1 MKAIV
6 LAGGFGTRIQPLTN
20 SIPKPMLGIL
30 NRPMMEHIILKLRDE
45 LHITQIAVML
55 FFKPEIIK
63 EYFKDGS
70 QWGVEIT
77 YYLPDDDYGT
87 AGAIAFARD
96 FLDETF
102 IIVSG
107 DLVTNFDFKTIQ
119 AFHQNNQSKLTIGLT
134 SVDNPLQFGV
144 VIANKKG
151 KIEKFLEKPSWGEVF
166 SDTINTGIYILEPE
180 IMNYIPHGEN
190 FDFAKDLFPKL
201 MQENIT
207 LWGCSIEGYWRDVG
221 NPESY
226 REVYKDIFKQKIALE
241 FQGTKHITDTATIY
255 MQEGAEIDSKVRLK
269 GTIVLGKNVKI
280 FEGVT
285 LENVCIG
292 SNCKIKKHVEL
303 IDCVLWDNVTVR
315 TKSKLKNAVICNNT
329 KIDEEVKASLG
340 VIVAE
345 NCEINR
351 KVSFERDVIIW
362 PDKIIDEKSV
372 VSQNIIW
379 GDKYKSSIFQAGR
392 VIGRTNIELSSQM
405 SAKLAESFGSIL
417 PIGSN
422 VYVSRDYHKSSR
434 MLKRAFLSGM
444 LSTGVNVF
452 NVENVSSNVMR
463 HALANKEEVIAG
475 IHIRQ
480 SVINESETE
489 IIFYTNEALPMDTNL
504 AKSVER
510 IFFLENFRRVHYNQI
525 GDIYE
530 NDDIVKTYVEDI
542 SKQIDTSILQ
552 NNGIKVVTDI
562 MFGSTS
568 NIYPKIINEL
578 GIESI
583 ILNAYKDDKQ
593 LQKIPSII
601 QKSHQDVGKIVKYLN
616 LDCGFLI
623 YPNGQKLQ
631 IVANDGQLLGDYIA
645 LLVIL
650 ELLNENS
657 SKKLN
662 VFLPAWAPDFI
673 EYSNINITRAKL
685 ESFKS
690 TQLQGYDLIANT
702 DGHYAFTQFG
712 FTSDALYVSFKVLE
726 LLSKSQKKISS
737 VVKSLPNFAYRG
749 ENIACSSALKGKM
762 MRKFLEEA
770 QGQKY
775 STEDGVKI
783 WVGKKEWILMV
794 PDEHREFLNIYI
806 QAKNIDNANKIF
818 EKFYQKIKKWKDE

>member
-20 SIPKPMLGIL
+20 SIPKPMLPIL

-63 EYFKDGS
+63 NYFKDGS
-70 QWGVEIT
+70 DWGVEIT
-77 YYLPDDDYGT
+77 YYQPDDDYGT
-87 AGAIAFARD
+87 AGAIAYARD

-107 DLVTNFDFKTIQ
+107 DLVTNFDFKKIK
-119 AFHQNNQSKLTIGLT
+119 AFHENKKSKLTITLT
-134 SVDNPLQFGV
+134 SVENPLQFGV
-144 VIANKKG
+144 VIANKNG
-151 KIEKFLEKPSWGEVF
+151 EIEKFLEKPSWGEVF
-166 SDTINTGIYILEPE
+166 SDTINTGIYVLEPE
-180 IMNYIPHGEN
+180 IMNYIPYGEN

-201 MQENIT
+201 MQEKIT
-207 LWGCSIEGYWRDVG
+207 LWGCSQQGYWRDVG

-226 REVYKDIFKQKIALE
+226 REVYGDIFKQ
-241 FQGTKHITDTATIY
+241 HILLDFKGEKQETSWATIY
-255 MQEGAEIDSKVRLK
+255 AEEGVEIDPKVRLK
-269 GTIVLGKNVKI
+269 GIVVLGKNVKI
-280 FEGVT
+280 SEGVT

-292 SNCKIKKHVEL
+292 ANSKIKKHVEL
-303 IDCVLWDNVTVR
+303 IDCVLWNKVSIN
-315 TKSKLKNAVICNNT
+315 TKTKLKNAVICNNN
-329 KIDEEVKASLG
+329 KIEEEVKASLG
-340 VIVAE
+340 VILAE

-362 PDKIIDEKSV
+362 PDKIIDEHSV
-372 VSQNIIW
+372 VSTNIIW

-434 MLKRAFLSGM
+434 MLKRAFLSGI

-452 NVENVSSNVMR
+452 DVESVSSNVMR
-463 HALANKEEVIAG
+463 HSLANNDNVIAG
-475 IHIRQ
+475 VHIRQ

-489 IIFYTNEALPMDTNL
+489 MIFYTNEALPIDTNL

-525 GDIYE
+525 GDIYQSE
-530 NDDIVKTYVEDI
+530 NIVQQYIEDI
-542 SKQIDTSILQ
+542 SKQIDSSILH
-552 NNGIKVVTDI
+552 NKNIKIATDI

-593 LQKIPSII
+593 LQKIPTII

-631 IVANDGQLLGDYIA
+631 IVCDDGNLMGDYIA

-650 ELLNENS
+650 DLLERTS
-657 SKKLN
+657 TKKVK

-673 EYSNINITRAKL
+673 EYKNIEITRAKL

-690 TQLQGYDLIANT
+690 SQLQEFDLIANT

-726 LLSKSQKKISS
+726 LLSKSQLKLSNA
-737 VVKSLPNFAYRG
+737 VKSLPSFSYRG
-749 ENIACSSALKGKM
+749 ENVACKSNHKGKM

-770 QGQKY
+770 EGKKH
-775 STEDGVKI
+775 STQDGVKI
-783 WVGKKEWILMV
+783 WVSKKEWILMV
-794 PDEHREFLNIYI
+794 PDQHREFLNIYI
-806 QAKNIDNANKIF
+806 QAKNIDNANAIF
-818 EKFYQKIKKWKDE
+818 EEYKKKIEKWRNE

>member
-20 SIPKPMLGIL
+20 SIPKPMLPIL
-30 NRPMMEHIILKLRDE
+30 NRPMMEHIIVKLRDE
-45 LHITQIAVML
+45 LQIKQIAVML

-63 EYFKDGS
+63 NYFKDGKD
-70 QWGVEIT
+70 WGVKIT
-77 YYLPDDDYGT
+77 YYQPDDDYGT

-96 FLDETF
+96 FLNETF

-107 DLVTNFDFKTIQ
+107 DLVTNFDFKKIEK
-119 AFHQNNQSKLTIGLT
+119 FHKEKQSKLTIGLT
-134 SVDNPLQFGV
+134 SVENPLQFGV
-144 VIANKKG
+144 VIANKNG
-151 KIEKFLEKPSWGEVF
+151 EIEKFLEKPSWGEVF
-166 SDTINTGIYILEPE
+166 SDTINTGIYMLEPE
-180 IMNYIPHGEN
+180 IMNYIPYGHN

-201 MQENIT
+201 MKENIT
-207 LWGCSIEGYWRDVG
+207 LWGCSLEGYWRDVG

-226 REVYKDIFKQKIALE
+226 RDVYKDIFNEEVVLQFAGNQE
-241 FQGTKHITDTATIY
+241 SMPQAVIY
-255 MQEGAEIDSKVRLK
+255 KEKGVEIHEKVRLK
-269 GTIVLGKNVKI
+269 GVVVLGKNVEI
-280 FEGVT
+280 SEGVT
-285 LENVCIG
+285 LENVCLG
-292 SNCKIKKHVEL
+292 DNCKIGKHVE
-303 IDCVLWDNVTVR
+303 IIQSVLWQNVTVE
-315 TKSKLKNAVICNNT
+315 TKSKLKNAVICNDNT
-329 KIDEEVKASLG
+329 IKEEVKVSLG

-345 NCEINR
+345 QCEINK

-362 PDKIIDEKSV
+362 PDKVIDEKSV

-379 GDKYKSSIFQAGR
+379 GDKYKSSIFQAGK

-405 SAKLAESFGSIL
+405 AAKLAESFGSIL

-452 NVENVSSNVMR
+452 DVENVSSNVMR
-463 HALANKEEVIAG
+463 HNLSNNDDVIAG

-480 SVINESETE
+480 SVINETETE
-489 IIFYTNEALPMDTNL
+489 IIFYTNEGLPLDTNL

-510 IFFLENFRRVHYNQI
+510 IFFLENFRRVNYNEI
-525 GDIYE
+525 GDIFE
-530 NDDIVKTYVEDI
+530 NQNIVEKYVKDITQ
-542 SKQIDTSILQ
+542 SIDTNGLQ
-552 NNGIKVVTDI
+552 NKNIKIATDI

-601 QKSHQDVGKIVKYLN
+601 QKSHHDVGKIVKYLD

-631 IVANDGQLLGDYIA
+631 IVCDDGKLLGDYVA

-650 ELLNENS
+650 DLMDKTAT
-657 SKKLN
+657 KKVK

-673 EYSNINITRAKL
+673 EYKNIDITRAKF
-685 ESFKS
+685 ENIKGS
-690 TQLQGYDLIANT
+690 QLQEFDLIANT
-702 DGHYAFTQFG
+702 DGQFAFTQFG

-726 LLSKSQKKISS
+726 LLTKSQLKLSQVAHALVPFS
-737 VVKSLPNFAYRG
+737 YRG
-749 ENIACSSALKGKM
+749 ENVACKSSLKGKI
-762 MRKFLEEA
+762 MRKFLEAAE
-770 QGQKY
+770 GKNH
-775 STEDGVKI
+775 STHDGVKI
-783 WVGKKEWILMV
+783 WVSKNEWILMV
-794 PDEHREFLNIYI
+794 PDQYREFLNLYI
-806 QAKNIDNANKIF
+806 QAKNVENANKIF
-818 EKFYQKIKKWKDE
+818 ETYYEKIEKWKDE

>member
-1 MKAIV
+1 
-6 LAGGFGTRIQPLTN
+6 
-20 SIPKPMLGIL
+20 
-30 NRPMMEHIILKLRDE
+30 
-45 LHITQIAVML
+45 
-55 FFKPEIIK
+55 
-63 EYFKDGS
+63 
-70 QWGVEIT
+70 
-77 YYLPDDDYGT
+77 
-87 AGAIAFARD
+87 
-96 FLDETF
+96 
-102 IIVSG
+102 
-107 DLVTNFDFKTIQ
+107 
-119 AFHQNNQSKLTIGLT
+119 
-134 SVDNPLQFGV
+134 
-144 VIANKKG
+144 
-151 KIEKFLEKPSWGEVF
+151 
-166 SDTINTGIYILEPE
+166 
-180 IMNYIPHGEN
+180 
-190 FDFAKDLFPKL
+190 
-201 MQENIT
+201 
-207 LWGCSIEGYWRDVG
+207 
-221 NPESY
+221 
-226 REVYKDIFKQKIALE
+226 
-241 FQGTKHITDTATIY
+241 
-255 MQEGAEIDSKVRLK
+255 
-269 GTIVLGKNVKI
+269 
-280 FEGVT
+280 
-285 LENVCIG
+285 
-292 SNCKIKKHVEL
+292 
-303 IDCVLWDNVTVR
+303 
-315 TKSKLKNAVICNNT
+315 
-329 KIDEEVKASLG
+329 
-340 VIVAE
+340 
-345 NCEINR
+345 
-351 KVSFERDVIIW
+351 
-362 PDKIIDEKSV
+362 
-372 VSQNIIW
+372 
-379 GDKYKSSIFQAGR
+379 
-392 VIGRTNIELSSQM
+392 M

>member
-20 SIPKPMLGIL
+20 SIPKPMLPIL
-30 NRPMMEHIILKLRDE
+30 NRPMMEHIIVKLRDE
-45 LHITQIAVML
+45 LNITQIAVML

-63 EYFKDGS
+63 NHFKDGED
-70 QWGVEIT
+70 WGVEIT
-77 YYLPDDDYGT
+77 YYQPDDDYGT

-107 DLVTNFDFKTIQ
+107 DLVTNFDFKKIK
-119 AFHQNNQSKLTIGLT
+119 AFHEHKKSKLTITLT
-134 SVDNPLQFGV
+134 SVENPLQFGV

-151 KIEKFLEKPSWGEVF
+151 EIEKFLEKPSWGEVF
-166 SDTINTGIYILEPE
+166 SDTINTGIYVLEPE
-180 IMNYIPHGEN
+180 IMDYIPFGEN

-201 MQENIT
+201 MRENIT
-207 LWGCSIEGYWRDVG
+207 LWGCSMQGYWRDVG

-226 REVYKDIFKQKIALE
+226 REVYKDIYKQEVLLPFK
-241 FQGTKHITDTATIY
+241 GTKQVMPTAIIY
-255 MQEGAEIDSKVRLK
+255 TQEGVEIDPKVRLK
-269 GTIVLGKNVKI
+269 GVVVIGKNTKI
-280 FEGVT
+280 YEGVT

-292 SNCKIKKHVEL
+292 SCSKIKKHVEL
-303 IDCVLWDNVTVR
+303 IDCVVWNDVSIN
-315 TKSKLKNAVICNNT
+315 TKTKLKNAVICNNNR
-329 KIDEEVKASLG
+329 IEEEVKASLG
-340 VIVAE
+340 VIIAE
-345 NCEINR
+345 NCEINK
-351 KVSFERDVIIW
+351 KVSFERDVVIW
-362 PDKIIDEKSV
+362 PNKIIDEKSV

-379 GDKYKSSIFQAGR
+379 GDKYKSSIFQSGR

-405 SAKLAESFGSIL
+405 AAKLAESFGSIL

-452 NVENVSSNVMR
+452 DVENVSSNVMR
-463 HALANKEEVIAG
+463 HSLANNDEVIAG

-489 IIFYTNEALPMDTNL
+489 MIFYTNEALPMDTNL

-525 GDIYE
+525 GDIYT
-530 NDDIVKTYVEDI
+530 NNNIVQTYVEDI
-542 SKQIDTSILQ
+542 SKQIDTMALQ
-552 NNGIKVVTDI
+552 NNHIKIATDI

-578 GIESI
+578 GIDSI

-601 QKSHQDVGKIVKYLN
+601 QKSHHDVGKIVKYLN

-631 IVANDGQLLGDYIA
+631 IVCDDGQLMGDYIA

-650 ELLNENS
+650 DLLEKTTTQNV
-657 SKKLN
+657 K

-673 EYSNINITRAKL
+673 EYKNLEITRAKL
-685 ESFKS
+685 ENFRG
-690 TQLQGYDLIANT
+690 TQLNEFDLIANT

-726 LLSKSQKKISS
+726 LLSKSQLKLSQIVQDLTPFS
-737 VVKSLPNFAYRG
+737 FRG
-749 ENIACSSALKGKM
+749 ENVACKSTLKGKM

-770 QGQKY
+770 QDKKH
-775 STEDGVKI
+775 STQDGVKI
-783 WVGKKEWILMV
+783 WLNKKEWILMV
-794 PDEHREFLNIYI
+794 PDQHREFLNLYI
-806 QAKNIDNANKIF
+806 QAKNVENANKIF
-818 EKFYQKIKKWKDE
+818 EKFYKKIEKWKDE

>member
-20 SIPKPMLGIL
+20 SIPKPMLPIL
-30 NRPMMEHIILKLRDE
+30 NRPMMEHIIVKLRDE
-45 LHITQIAVML
+45 LNITQIAVML

-63 EYFKDGS
+63 NHFKDGED
-70 QWGVEIT
+70 WGVEIT
-77 YYLPDDDYGT
+77 YYQPDDDYGT

-107 DLVTNFDFKTIQ
+107 DLVTNFDFKKIK
-119 AFHQNNQSKLTIGLT
+119 AFHEHKKSKLTITLT
-134 SVDNPLQFGV
+134 SVENPLQFGV

-151 KIEKFLEKPSWGEVF
+151 EIEKFLEKPSWGEVF
-166 SDTINTGIYILEPE
+166 SDTINTGIYVLEPE
-180 IMNYIPHGEN
+180 IMDYIPFGEN

-201 MQENIT
+201 MRENIT
-207 LWGCSIEGYWRDVG
+207 LWGCSMQGYWRDVG

-226 REVYKDIFKQKIALE
+226 REVYKDIYKQEVLLPFK
-241 FQGTKHITDTATIY
+241 GTKQVTPTAIIY
-255 MQEGAEIDSKVRLK
+255 TQEGVEIDPKVRLK
-269 GTIVLGKNVKI
+269 GVVVIGKNTKI
-280 FEGVT
+280 YEGVT

-292 SNCKIKKHVEL
+292 SCSKIKKHVEL
-303 IDCVLWDNVTVR
+303 IDCVVWNDVSIN
-315 TKSKLKNAVICNNT
+315 TKTKLKNAVICNNNR
-329 KIDEEVKASLG
+329 IEEEVKASLG
-340 VIVAE
+340 VIIAE
-345 NCEINR
+345 NCEINK
-351 KVSFERDVIIW
+351 KVSFERDVVIW
-362 PDKIIDEKSV
+362 PNKIIDEKSV

-379 GDKYKSSIFQAGR
+379 GDKYKSSIFQSGR

-405 SAKLAESFGSIL
+405 AAKLAESFGSIL

-452 NVENVSSNVMR
+452 DVENVSSNVMR
-463 HALANKEEVIAG
+463 HSLANNDEVIAG

-489 IIFYTNEALPMDTNL
+489 MIFYTNEALPMDTNL

-525 GDIYE
+525 GDIYT
-530 NDDIVKTYVEDI
+530 NNNIVQTYVEDI
-542 SKQIDTSILQ
+542 SKQIDTMALQ
-552 NNGIKVVTDI
+552 NNHIKIATDI

-578 GIESI
+578 GIDSI

-601 QKSHQDVGKIVKYLN
+601 QKSHHDVGKIVKYLN

-631 IVANDGQLLGDYIA
+631 IVCDDGQLMGDYIA

-650 ELLNENS
+650 DLLEKTTTQNV
-657 SKKLN
+657 K

-673 EYSNINITRAKL
+673 EYKNLEITRAKL
-685 ESFKS
+685 ENFRG
-690 TQLQGYDLIANT
+690 TQLNEFDLIANT

-726 LLSKSQKKISS
+726 LLSKSQLKLSQIVQDLTPFS
-737 VVKSLPNFAYRG
+737 FRG
-749 ENIACSSALKGKM
+749 ENVACKSTLKGKM

-770 QGQKY
+770 QDKKH
-775 STEDGVKI
+775 STQDGVKI
-783 WVGKKEWILMV
+783 WLNKKEWILMV
-794 PDEHREFLNIYI
+794 PDQHREFLNLYI
-806 QAKNIDNANKIF
+806 QAKNVENANKIF
-818 EKFYQKIKKWKDE
+818 EKFYKKIEKWKDE

>member
-20 SIPKPMLGIL
+20 SIPKPMLPIL
-30 NRPMMEHIILKLRDE
+30 NRPMMEHIIVKLRDE
-45 LHITQIAVML
+45 LGIKQIAVML

-63 EYFKDGS
+63 NYFKDGKN
-70 QWGVEIT
+70 WGVEIS
-77 YYLPDDDYGT
+77 YYQPDDDYGT

-96 FLDETF
+96 FLNETF

-107 DLVTNFDFKTIQ
+107 DLVTNFDFKKIEQ
-119 AFHQNNQSKLTIGLT
+119 FHKAKQSKLTIGLT
-134 SVDNPLQFGV
+134 SVENPLQFGV
-144 VIANKKG
+144 VIANKNG
-151 KIEKFLEKPSWGEVF
+151 EIEKFLEKPSWGEVF
-166 SDTINTGIYILEPE
+166 SDTINTGIYMLEPE
-180 IMNYIPHGEN
+180 IMNHIPHGDN

-201 MQENIT
+201 MKENIT
-207 LWGCSIEGYWRDVG
+207 LWGCALEGYWRDVG

-226 REVYKDIFKQKIALE
+226 RDVYKDIFNKEVVLQFAGEQQSLPQAVVYKE
-241 FQGTKHITDTATIY
+241 
-255 MQEGAEIDSKVRLK
+255 EGVEIHEKVRFK
-269 GTIVLGKNVKI
+269 GVIVLGKNVKI
-280 FEGVT
+280 SEGVT
-285 LENVCIG
+285 LENVCLGDNCTIG
-292 SNCKIKKHVEL
+292 KHVEL
-303 IDCVLWDNVTVR
+303 IQSVLWHNVDVE
-315 TKSKLKNAVICNNT
+315 TKSKLKNAVICNDT
-329 KIDEEVKASLG
+329 SIKEEIKVSLG

-345 NCEINR
+345 QCEINK

-362 PDKIIDEKSV
+362 PDKVIDEKSV

-379 GDKYKSSIFQAGR
+379 GDKYKSSIFQAGK

-452 NVENVSSNVMR
+452 DVENVSSNVMR
-463 HALANKEEVIAG
+463 HNLSNNDNVIAG

-480 SVINESETE
+480 SVINETETE
-489 IIFYTNEALPMDTNL
+489 IIFYTNEGLPLDTNL

-510 IFFLENFRRVHYNQI
+510 IFFLENFRRVNYNEI
-525 GDIYE
+525 GDIFE
-530 NDDIVKTYVEDI
+530 NQNIVEKYVKDITE
-542 SKQIDTSILQ
+542 SIDTHGLQ
-552 NNGIKVVTDI
+552 NKNIKIATDI

-593 LQKIPSII
+593 LQKIPTII
-601 QKSHQDVGKIVKYLN
+601 QKSHHDVGKIVKYLN

-631 IVANDGQLLGDYIA
+631 IVCDDGKLLGDYIA

-650 ELLNENS
+650 DLMD
-657 SKKLN
+657 KTATQKIK

-673 EYSNINITRAKL
+673 EYKNIEITRAKF
-685 ESFKS
+685 ENIKGS
-690 TQLQGYDLIANT
+690 QLQEFDLIANT
-702 DGHYAFTQFG
+702 DGHFAFTQFG

-726 LLSKSQKKISS
+726 LLTKSQLKLSQ
-737 VVKSLPNFAYRG
+737 VAKSLKPFSYRG
-749 ENIACSSALKGKM
+749 ENVACKSTLKGKI
-762 MRKFLEEA
+762 MRKFLEAAE
-770 QGQKY
+770 GKNH
-775 STEDGVKI
+775 STADGVKI
-783 WVGKKEWILMV
+783 WVNKNEWILMV
-794 PDEHREFLNIYI
+794 PDQHREFLNIYI
-806 QAKNIDNANKIF
+806 QAKNVENANKIF
-818 EKFYQKIKKWKDE
+818 EMYYEKIEKWKDE